1 MAIQERVRGDHGGE
15 NVGVAELMFSIRGT
29 DSNSFI
35 AGKSIHNQRME
46 QLWRDVFMD
55 VTGVYYNILHSLE
68 DQHLLDISNVLHF
81 FCCHYVFLPRIQAS
95 FDVFREV
102 WDNHSIRTEKNLT
115 PNQLWQVGQS
125 LNPVED
131 PDPEG
136 ILIPESQWEES
147 GFTDEPHPG
156 VNVPILDNPLLDP
169 EMIQLE
175 DNIDPLQE
183 SESFGVDIYLHT
195 VQYVENLLEAR

>member
-1 MAIQERVRGDHGGE
+1 
-15 NVGVAELMFSIRGT
+15 
-29 DSNSFI
+29 
-35 AGKSIHNQRME
+35 ME

-81 FCCHYVFLPRIQAS
+81 FCCHYVFLLRIQAS
-95 FDVFREV
+95 FDVFREL

-131 PDPEG
+131 PDPE
-136 ILIPESQWEES
+136 LNYAFLFQMSLS
-147 GFTDEPHPG
+147 YF
-156 VNVPILDNPLLDP
+156 VDP
-169 EMIQLE
+169 
-175 DNIDPLQE
+175 
-183 SESFGVDIYLHT
+183 
-195 VQYVENLLEAR
+195 

>member
-1 MAIQERVRGDHGGE
+1 
-15 NVGVAELMFSIRGT
+15 
-29 DSNSFI
+29 
-35 AGKSIHNQRME
+35 ME

-68 DQHLLDISNVLHF
+68 DQHLLDIRNVLHF
-81 FCCHYVFLPRIQAS
+81 FCCHYVFLLRIQAS

-131 PDPEG
+131 PDPE
-136 ILIPESQWEES
+136 LNYAFLFS
-147 GFTDEPHPG
+147 
-156 VNVPILDNPLLDP
+156 NVSKL
-169 EMIQLE
+169 
-175 DNIDPLQE
+175 
-183 SESFGVDIYLHT
+183 FC
-195 VQYVENLLEAR
+195 